1 MCTTN
6 IGVVLTGI
14 APQQHNEVAGAL
26 AAELKRR
33 VTGTVCVITDISAG
47 ASAQETVQAII
58 QSLEKGGLI
67 PPASADG
74 QVYSAAEEEKIR
86 KRLEDLGYL

>member
-1 MCTTN
+1 MCTTS

-14 APQQHNEVAGAL
+14 APQQQSEVAEAL

-33 VTGTVCVITDISAG
+33 VAGTVCVITDMSVG
-47 ASAQETVQAII
+47 ASAQETVRAII
-58 QSLEKGGLI
+58 QGLEKGGLI
-67 PPASADG
+67 PPASADEP
-74 QVYSAAEEEKIR
+74 VYSAAEEEKIR

>member
-1 MCTTN
+1 MCTTS

-14 APQQHNEVAGAL
+14 APQQQSEVAEAL

-33 VTGTVCVITDISAG
+33 VAGTVCVITDMSAG

-58 QSLEKGGLI
+58 QSLEKNGVI
-67 PPASADG
+67 PAATGDEP
-74 QVYSAAEEEKIR
+74 VYSEAEEEKIR

>member
-14 APQQHNEVAGAL
+14 APQQHSEVAEAL
-26 AAELKRR
+26 AEELKKR
-33 VTGTVCVITDISAG
+33 VTGTVCVITEMNAG

-58 QSLEKGGLI
+58 QWLEKGGLI
-67 PPASADG
+67 PPAPAEEP
-74 QVYSAAEEEKIR
+74 VYSAAEEEKIR